1 MASVKRL
8 WFHLALVLCTALP
21 IIALAFLDYYDLDGY
36 NYRYNGETGDFE
48 VWRNTYFNGTFVFEL
63 TWKGRMFLLVFLWL
77 MLVESAIEWR
87 KLVAEKPDNRRIMA
101 ASLICTLVPTAYILA
116 TSFCGFD
123 LTVLKM
129 GQILGIRSVTSLNEP
144 WDFLHLYWPISLE
157 YIVFAMFFIG
167 AIMLAYKTKGL
178 KVFSIS
184 LALLAGIGIAY
195 MFDTIVPWGIFRP
208 LQAFALPTAAVS
220 AALLDLMG
228 YAVRLVFPVY
238 SVESNLPSL
247 TVTLGGNT
255 ATVAIAW
262 ACAGVQSLLL
272 YVVIIF
278 VFFKKAEIS
287 AFRKLAY
294 FVIGLFGTFFV
305 NVLRVTSILL
315 IMLASGKAAGE
326 VFHNTY
332 GEMYSVIWILL
343 FILLIGFIERFM
355 LVERTKHAFHRIIGY
370 LGAILSSLS
379 VHLSK

>member
-8 WFHLALVLCTALP
+8 WFHLALVLCIALP
-21 IIALAFLDYYDLDGY
+21 IIALAFLDYYNLDGY
-36 NYRYNGETGDFE
+36 NYRYISETGNFE
-48 VWRNTYFNGTFVFEL
+48 VWRNTYFSETFVFEL
-63 TWKGRMFLLVFLWL
+63 TWKGRMFFLVFLWL
-77 MLVESAIEWR
+77 MLVETALEWR
-87 KLVAEKPDNRRIMA
+87 KLVNEKPDSRRIMA
-101 ASLICTLVPTAYILA
+101 ASLICGLVPTAYVLA
-116 TSFCGFD
+116 TSFFGFD
-123 LTVLKM
+123 LTVLRM

-157 YIVFAMFFIG
+157 YIIFAVFFTS
-167 AIMLAYKTKGL
+167 AIMLAYRTKGL

-184 LALLAGIGIAY
+184 LALLTGIGIAY

-220 AALLDLMG
+220 AAFLDLMG

-247 TVTLGGNT
+247 TVTLGGNS

-262 ACAGVQSLLL
+262 ACAGVQSILL
-272 YVVIIF
+272 YLVIIF

-315 IMLASGKAAGE
+315 IMLNSGTAAGE

-355 LVERTKHAFHRIIGY
+355 LVERAKQSFHSVIEY
-370 LGAILSSLS
+370 LRAIPSTLSNRLR
-379 VHLSK
+379 K